1 MTSKEGDT
9 SALEHDLLR
18 RRKEFAREIWNAS
31 KTPLDGGDDP
41 CKVALAILPE
51 SISAAW
57 SDKQM
62 TSTGLS
68 VREMYKQS
76 RAVHESRGIYSLFIP
91 VGTVGIFS
99 PEDRKIMYLVNAKR
113 GWLDYPFSWKGVVDV
128 CGHEIG
134 HFIDWV
140 SLTPSASNGFAKV
153 FKAEGHMLD
162 DYAATDATEFFADTC
177 WICTRFPEIAAKWIP
192 QTAKWFEVFFADEAK
207 GEERVND

>member
-62 TSTGLS
+62 TSIGLS

-113 GWLDYPFSWKGVVDV
+113 GWLDYP
-128 CGHEIG
+128 C
-134 HFIDWV
+134 
-140 SLTPSASNGFAKV
+140 FAKV